1 MNNNSKTFIWI
12 TTALLV
18 ILITPQLYIDY
29 EYSVPTTAID
39 VSMAKDDG
47 LTIKEYADII
57 RSRKPDL
64 SNVQDDYLAREYL
77 GYYPE
82 QKELM
87 SKSSLIDLYS
97 INEGVKAYEKVGSKA
112 SAGFLRRFEF
122 QLKTQFKKLYGG
134 QLFPWNS
141 NREKLKVDNINE
153 YIWDATV
160 SFGVQA
166 YLTWKKDQ
174 KPTHNFATF
183 FRTLSESLPS
193 IILIGFPLFIL
204 SMFNFFFTSKNS
216 MNEIIKKYGF
226 DKKGFSKFNFE
237 VKGIVGSFF
246 KFFICWYLIS
256 KSILVAGIEIIGVSR
271 KQKKSLKPQ
280 EVELKTNAK
289 ALILTFMQAEG
300 IILLATFLYFYFYFF
315 LLYGIF

>member
-1 MNNNSKTFIWI
+1 MKNNSKTFIWI

-29 EYSVPTTAID
+29 EYSVPTPDID

-47 LTIKEYADII
+47 LTIKQYA
-57 RSRKPDL
+57 S
-64 SNVQDDYLAREYL
+64 QAREWYPDDSYL
-77 GYYPE
+77 TDREISRRYLRIYPDH
-82 QKELM
+82 KSSM
-87 SKSSLIDLYS
+87 GKSSLIDLYS

-122 QLKTQFKKLYGG
+122 QLKKQFKKLYGG

-153 YIWDATV
+153 YIWDATL

-226 DKKGFSKFNFE
+226 DKGGFSKFNFE

-280 EVELKTNAK
+280 EVELKNNAK
-289 ALILTFMQAEG
+289 TLILTFMQAEG
-300 IILLATFLYFYFYFF
+300 VILLATFSYFVFQSN
-315 LLYGIF
+315 